1 MNPNLFLYSLG
12 ALTAVLLIAGT
23 IQSFRASRRVSRR
36 RRRPSANPVLAELV
50 LELATAIRRLDSLIE
65 RVEALTERPTVGNPP
80 PSREPAPD
88 AASIA
93 PSIAP
98 SMSKL
103 VVETVP
109 KLAAAP
115 VGWPAKP
122 PAEARA
128 LREATPEAPKSDV
141 VDKFVRRSEPDQPPL
156 DDLEHGKIVAR
167 YVGGRI
173 LKGFTYDF
181 YPNKPRFHLMPAIG
195 GPMGKTIEVRVKDLK
210 AVFFVRDFGGNPDYR
225 ERKEFLEG
233 ERPPGRKME
242 VTFTDGEV
250 LVGST
255 VGYEP
260 RRPAFFLIPA
270 DPKSNNLKVFVVS
283 AAVAKVRFL

>member
-12 ALTAVLLIAGT
+12 ALTTVLLIAGT
-23 IQSFRASRRVSRR
+23 IQSFRASRWVSRR
-36 RRRPSANPVLAELV
+36 RRRPSPNPVLVELV
-50 LELATAIRRLDSLIE
+50 LELVTAIRRLDSLTE
-65 RVEALTERPTVGNPP
+65 CVEALIQRQTVGDPP
-80 PSREPAPD
+80 PSREPTPD
-88 AASIA
+88 
-93 PSIAP
+93 AP

-115 VGWPAKP
+115 VEWPAKP

-128 LREATPEAPKSDV
+128 LREATAEPRESEVATKV
-141 VDKFVRRSEPDQPPL
+141 VRRSEPDQPPL

-167 YVGGRI
+167 YVDGRT

-181 YPNKPRFHLMPAIG
+181 YPNKPRFHLMPAVG
-195 GPMGKTIEVRVKDLK
+195 GPLGKASEVRIKDLK
-210 AVFFVRDFGGNPDYR
+210 AVFFVRDFGGNPHYQ

-233 ERPPGRKME
+233 ERPPGRKVE
-242 VTFTDGEV
+242 VTFLDGEV

-260 RRPAFFLIPA
+260 RRPGFFLIPA
-270 DPKSNNLKVFVVS
+270 DRKSNNLKVFVVS
-283 AAVAKVRFL
+283 AAVANVRFL